1 MTDEQFTD
9 IATPI
14 LNEYFGEGHTFDL
27 SLFAQILKAR
37 VTVLTEIPE
46 MVDFFKQLPDYDK
59 ELFVNKKSKTNL
71 ENAPVML
78 DAVIK
83 ELEAL
88 HEWTHD
94 ALHDAL
100 ISLAERLE
108 VKNGTV
114 MWPARIAAA
123 GKTVTPGGAIE
134 IFEILGR
141 EETLKRLK
149 FVLEKLE
156 A

>member
-1 MTDEQFTD
+1 
-9 IATPI
+9 
-14 LNEYFGEGHTFDL
+14 
-27 SLFAQILKAR
+27 
-37 VTVLTEIPE
+37 
-46 MVDFFKQLPDYDK
+46 
-59 ELFVNKKSKTNL
+59 
-71 ENAPVML
+71 ML

-149 FVLEKLE
+149 FGLEKLE